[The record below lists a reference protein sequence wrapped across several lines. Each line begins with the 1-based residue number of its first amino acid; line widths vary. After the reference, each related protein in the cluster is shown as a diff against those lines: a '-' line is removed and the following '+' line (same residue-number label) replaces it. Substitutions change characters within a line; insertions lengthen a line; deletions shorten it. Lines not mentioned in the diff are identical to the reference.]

1 MPQAPGVGY
10 VQNRAGYVP
19 SFPLGTM
26 DGETDNVTLTHD
38 GTRIERI
45 STGALP
51 SDSEVRTVV
60 TVGYERY
67 RSLGEGTV
75 ASYIPALAQAA
86 PTAFGVC
93 VAGVRGDSLP

>member
-1 MPQAPGVGY
+1 MESEA
-10 VQNRAGYVP
+10 
-19 SFPLGTM
+19 
-26 DGETDNVTLTHD
+26 TLAHD

-60 TVGYERY
+60 TDGYERY

-75 ASYIPALAQAA
+75 ATYIPALAQA
-86 PTAFGVC
+86 PSTAFGVC
-93 VAGVRGDSLP
+93 VAGVRGGLFAIGDADVEFSEYLQDFRVCIDL